1 MHPTL
6 RPWTKTENLLFASSS
21 FPPPFSSDP
30 ANCHISLSKNLL
42 WLMVAKILLSD
53 LSFQTFQGSPVALDV
68 EVLFVNLLV
77 SGYCATVM
85 GSSRATLAWPQG

>member
-1 MHPTL
+1 
-6 RPWTKTENLLFASSS
+6 
-21 FPPPFSSDP
+21 
-30 ANCHISLSKNLL
+30 
-42 WLMVAKILLSD
+42 MVAKILLSD